1 MQSMAFDI
9 RWAVL
14 VKNKPYLIFSWRK
27 VMNTLRRY
35 VKNAKD
41 VFRIIAGVIGSY
53 AGVISNIIGTA
64 MGILAS
70 VMVIGGIVGLCVYV
84 KVLPM
89 FTEAREEVFDKLVHL
104 SEDDFVMKE
113 DTVVYDSKG
122 KQVGSVNAGSYKY
135 VKINVYRH
143 II

>member
-1 MQSMAFDI
+1 
-9 RWAVL
+9 
-14 VKNKPYLIFSWRK
+14 
-27 VMNTLRRY
+27 
-35 VKNAKD
+35 
-41 VFRIIAGVIGSY
+41 
-53 AGVISNIIGTA
+53 

-122 KQVGSVNAGSYKY
+122 KQVGSVNA
-135 VKINVYRH
+135 
-143 II
+143 